1 MSAGTA
7 SSYDVVV
14 VGSRPAGAATAKVLA
29 RAGLRVLVVE
39 RTQYGADT
47 LSTHAL
53 MRGGVLQLAR
63 WGLLDDVVAAGT
75 PPVRASVFHYG
86 TERVEVPIRPGAGVD
101 ALYAPRRTVLDPLL
115 VDAARDAGATVRFGV
130 TVTQLCRDS
139 TGRVTGIVGHDSA
152 GHPVTARARITVGA
166 DGMGSRVARQAGAP
180 VERSAHGAA
189 AFIYGYWDRLPV
201 HDYELFYRPGV
212 TAGFFPT
219 NGGQVCVFVA
229 VPRRRFRSETR
240 SGTTHAYARL
250 LAEATAGAL
259 DGAVFPEHLSVFA
272 ARPGFLRH
280 AHGPGWALVGD
291 AGYFKDP
298 ITSHGLTDA
307 LRDADLL
314 AQAILTAADGRAS
327 EHHALATYQ
336 ATRDRVSERLFATTD
351 TIASF
356 DWDLDQIPLL
366 LRELSDS
373 MRDEVALLSE
383 LDNRSAAAPAAGQ
396 WAMSTKRE

>member
-1 MSAGTA
+1 M
-7 SSYDVVV
+7 
-14 VGSRPAGAATAKVLA
+14 VLA
-29 RAGLRVLVVE
+29 RAGVRVLVVD
-39 RTQYGADT
+39 RSHYGADT

-63 WGLLDDVVAAGT
+63 WGLLDEVVAAGT
-75 PPVRASVFHYG
+75 PPVRGSVFHYG
-86 TERVEVPIRPGAGVD
+86 AQRVEVPIKPGPGVD
-101 ALYAPRRTVLDPLL
+101 ALYAPRRTVLDPIL
-115 VDAARDAGATVRFGV
+115 VDAARDAGAEVRFGV
-130 TVTQLCRDS
+130 TVSHLCRDS
-139 TGRVTGIVGHDSA
+139 TGRVTGMVGHDSA
-152 GHPVTARARITVGA
+152 GHLVTARARITVGA

-180 VERSAHGAA
+180 VERRAHGAA

-212 TAGFFPT
+212 AAGFFPT

-229 VPRRRFRSETR
+229 VPRQRFRAETR

-250 LAEATAGAL
+250 LAEATTGAL

-272 ARPGFLRH
+272 ARPGFLRR

-314 AQAILTAADGRAS
+314 AHAILAAAGGEAPEPD
-327 EHHALATYQ
+327 ALAGYQ
-336 ATRDRVSERLFATTD
+336 AARDRVSERLFTTTD
-351 TIASF
+351 AIASF

-373 MRDEVALLSE
+373 MRDEVTLLGE
-383 LDNRSAAAPAAGQ
+383 LENRAAPTAQ
-396 WAMSTKRE
+396 CAMSTKRE